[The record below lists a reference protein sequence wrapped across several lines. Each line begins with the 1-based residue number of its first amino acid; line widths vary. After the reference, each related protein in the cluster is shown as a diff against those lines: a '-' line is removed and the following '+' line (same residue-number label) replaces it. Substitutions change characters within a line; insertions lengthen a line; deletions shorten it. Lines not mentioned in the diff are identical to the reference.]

1 MHRIDTPTAQKDKFG
16 AGKNGFTRGNPQ
28 TGTPATD
35 LDDDYFDMLQE
46 ELAGVVEATGV
57 VLDKSKHNQLLTSLK
72 SLLLSRAH
80 PFADIKADGSAAVA
94 EALSNLGLVT
104 NGNVGRLINI
114 QTPSVSGTYTPTT
127 GTKFVIAKLQAAGGN
142 GANAAATASGQVAC
156 GTGGSAGAYAEFL
169 VNIADIT
176 NFNFTI
182 GLHAALSSSATQGG
196 STTFCGVTCSG
207 GKGSPFA
214 TATSTLPVQSRG
226 PDGGVVTD
234 AGTTPLVMLK
244 SKRGAIAGNA
254 IATVLGNAVSGYGGD
269 SEFYGGSTGVG
280 GGNSNGVDAK
290 YGAGG
295 SGANGVSN
303 PGGGFSGGLGGDG
316 VIQFWEYA

>member
-1 MHRIDTPTAQKDKFG
+1 M
-16 AGKNGFTRGNPQ
+16 
-28 TGTPATD
+28 
-35 LDDDYFDMLQE
+35 
-46 ELAGVVEATGV
+46 
-57 VLDKSKHNQLLTSLK
+57 
-72 SLLLSRAH
+72 
-80 PFADIKADGSAAVA
+80 
-94 EALSNLGLVT
+94 
-104 NGNVGRLINI
+104 
-114 QTPSVSGTYTPTT
+114 
-127 GTKFVIAKLQAAGGN
+127 
-142 GANAAATASGQVAC
+142 
-156 GTGGSAGAYAEFL
+156 
-169 VNIADIT
+169 
-176 NFNFTI
+176 
-182 GLHAALSSSATQGG
+182 
-196 STTFCGVTCSG
+196 
-207 GKGSPFA
+207 
-214 TATSTLPVQSRG
+214 PVQSRG

-290 YGAGG
+290 DGAGG